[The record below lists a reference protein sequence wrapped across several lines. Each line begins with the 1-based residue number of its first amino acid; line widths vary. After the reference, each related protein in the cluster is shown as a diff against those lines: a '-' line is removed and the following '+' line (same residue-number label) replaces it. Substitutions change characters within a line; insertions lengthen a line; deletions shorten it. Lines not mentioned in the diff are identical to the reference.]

1 MAEQFTLKNNLIF
14 VLAEAAGG
22 VYNSDQMRT
31 LCEVAD
37 NESAFLKI
45 TEDQRIGF
53 MLDPNKLPE
62 IQSQVRKCGIILKAY
77 KAAGVPSPRAC
88 LGELCSYSQQPS
100 LGDALELTTHL
111 LKSFPSP
118 KRHSTIAINGCGRAC
133 LGSSTE
139 DVHVVAEDSGYKVSI
154 GGKGS
159 EIPQQAQL
167 LVENVPRTELPLVLE
182 RLLAVFYLES
192 TEDERIYDVI
202 ERIGLTPFLNALP
215 EHLMPAMHESGED
228 EAQDA
233 IPEAVSA
240 SDEEPITDAV
250 EIAES
255 ELDALLPE
263 ASDSDTSGLVEANE
277 TLLIDELMEENSS
290 KTEDGMVTQADDFD
304 NAFEDQDSHEPAVD
318 IDPMLVV
325 EDFEEQEELSETDS
339 DEALPEADLLEDADY
354 EDGTL
359 DDVSRIREAIRTEL
373 SMSVTESE
381 KLAEGP
387 MDLLDEIDA
396 DSQPVIAAENEAEQD
411 SNPEGDELLLDQE
424 NDFVA
429 EDMQYNEGSIEAIES
444 DHPRILDEATQSDF
458 PMANASSGKRRDSK
472 VSSAFQYEAQ
482 ATALNASQK
491 VQGRL
496 SIRFLEQQLAVELPS
511 GMCFELPMD
520 AVQEGSQF
528 SMELPDGELIM
539 ERQGATLLVRLGLLQ
554 MKFPIPSDTTR
565 RVA

>member
-1 MAEQFTLKNNLIF
+1 
-14 VLAEAAGG
+14 
-22 VYNSDQMRT
+22 
-31 LCEVAD
+31 
-37 NESAFLKI
+37 
-45 TEDQRIGF
+45 
-53 MLDPNKLPE
+53 
-62 IQSQVRKCGIILKAY
+62 
-77 KAAGVPSPRAC
+77 
-88 LGELCSYSQQPS
+88 
-100 LGDALELTTHL
+100 
-111 LKSFPSP
+111 
-118 KRHSTIAINGCGRAC
+118 
-133 LGSSTE
+133 
-139 DVHVVAEDSGYKVSI
+139 
-154 GGKGS
+154 
-159 EIPQQAQL
+159 
-167 LVENVPRTELPLVLE
+167 
-182 RLLAVFYLES
+182 
-192 TEDERIYDVI
+192 
-202 ERIGLTPFLNALP
+202 
-215 EHLMPAMHESGED
+215 
-228 EAQDA
+228 
-233 IPEAVSA
+233 
-240 SDEEPITDAV
+240 
-250 EIAES
+250 
-255 ELDALLPE
+255 
-263 ASDSDTSGLVEANE
+263 
-277 TLLIDELMEENSS
+277 
-290 KTEDGMVTQADDFD
+290 
-304 NAFEDQDSHEPAVD
+304 
-318 IDPMLVV
+318 
-325 EDFEEQEELSETDS
+325 
-339 DEALPEADLLEDADY
+339 LLEDADY